1 VAKIIN
7 LICRNEES
15 IRKIHS
21 LNYGKEPSHSAFSL
35 RTFLANHNIPLFS
48 ANQIRQ
54 MWKTARVLYSLAD
67 KYFKRAQILYVSKD
81 YPYCEAGKEHA
92 SKEYG

>member
-1 VAKIIN
+1 VAKIMN
-7 LICRNEES
+7 LICRNEKS
-15 IRKIHS
+15 IRKILS
-21 LNYGKEPSHSAFSL
+21 LNHGKDPSHSAFSL

-67 KYFKRAQILYVSKD
+67 KYFKRISILDVSKD
-81 YPYCEAGKEHA
+81 YPYCEAGTEHS
-92 SKEYG
+92 SKEYE